1 MDDQTLWE
9 LMRETWFRIQE
20 RFDPSI
26 KPLVSKSN
34 LTLRE
39 WMLLLA
45 ALTFEP
51 EDTTPSHLIVRGP
64 YTSSDRYLEGLE
76 NIAALGYLEKVD
88 HGRYRLT
95 ESGIEGST
103 RFYQC
108 CQSSDDLFCKGS

>member
-26 KPLVSKSN
+26 KPLVSNSN

-45 ALTFEP
+45 AVTF
-51 EDTTPSHLIVRGP
+51 
-64 YTSSDRYLEGLE
+64 
-76 NIAALGYLEKVD
+76 
-88 HGRYRLT
+88 
-95 ESGIEGST
+95 
-103 RFYQC
+103 
-108 CQSSDDLFCKGS
+108 